1 MSADGQVAG
10 SYLHGL
16 FDHPGALH
24 AMLAWAGLRDA
35 APLDVHALREASL
48 ERLADAVEAHLDTHR
63 LEELLGVERCK
74 P

>member
-1 MSADGQVAG
+1 
-10 SYLHGL
+10 
-16 FDHPGALH
+16 
-24 AMLAWAGLRDA
+24 MLAWAGLRDA

-63 LEELLGVERCK
+63 LDELLGVERCK